1 MYMQPRIP
9 MYYVDVVF
17 QFISVQ
23 EVSMEVGVK
32 LLFKDVQVV
41 FYFLITVR
49 LMIWLVS
56 HTQ

>member
-1 MYMQPRIP
+1 MQPRIP